1 MSSKNV
7 DRLSGLPDDIISH
20 ILSLMAT
27 KFAVR
32 TSVLSKRWRYSWK
45 LITNL
50 DFNYTPTILGV
61 SSFVGF
67 VDHVMELC
75 KTRQLQSFRIHF
87 SSCSVQNSKVSNW
100 IDQAVRLN
108 VHELDIHV
116 IKQLEL
122 PLSLFT
128 CETLTKLRLD
138 STVWKCPCQVTLPC
152 LKTLDII
159 VYTNPLVSAFK
170 LISGC
175 PVLESLY
182 LKVGYVGFVH
192 YTFNIPTLKRLKL
205 TLLCSSDI
213 NEVII
218 DVPNLEYL
226 FVGGIMCSVFV
237 MKNVLS
243 LVEASISVHGLSVH
257 LWDELLKGISGVK
270 SLSIK
275 TMPTNLLLPI
285 FPNMEHLEL
294 KSLWSSTLILEFLEN
309 SPKLKHLH
317 INKLAASCWIEPVLV
332 PACMLTN
339 LTTIKFSNCQWWKY
353 DIPFLKYTLGNAE
366 VLKTVT
372 ITWEDSRVEEEGE
385 LCVELLKLPRA
396 SRNCEIHFLK

>member
-317 INKLAASCWIEPVLV
+317 INKVL
-332 PACMLTN
+332 
-339 LTTIKFSNCQWWKY
+339 
-353 DIPFLKYTLGNAE
+353 
-366 VLKTVT
+366 
-372 ITWEDSRVEEEGE
+372 E
-385 LCVELLKLPRA
+385 LFVCKVY
-396 SRNCEIHFLK
+396 

>member
-1 MSSKNV
+1 MAADIWGFEVKAKDIGGEGRV
-7 DRLSGLPDDIISH
+7 DREVCWDYAKCGAALLYQ
-20 ILSLMAT
+20 
-27 KFAVR
+27 K
-32 TSVLSKRWRYSWK
+32 
-45 LITNL
+45 
-50 DFNYTPTILGV
+50 
-61 SSFVGF
+61 
-67 VDHVMELC
+67 
-75 KTRQLQSFRIHF
+75 
-87 SSCSVQNSKVSNW
+87 
-100 IDQAVRLN
+100 
-108 VHELDIHV
+108 
-116 IKQLEL
+116 
-122 PLSLFT
+122 
-128 CETLTKLRLD
+128 KLRLD

-152 LKTLDII
+152 LKTLDIT

-237 MKNVLS
+237 VKNVLS

-339 LTTIKFSNCQWWKY
+339 LTTIKFSNCQ
-353 DIPFLKYTLGNAE
+353 
-366 VLKTVT
+366 
-372 ITWEDSRVEEEGE
+372 
-385 LCVELLKLPRA
+385 
-396 SRNCEIHFLK
+396 

>member
-7 DRLSGLPDDIISH
+7 DRLSGLPEDIISH
-20 ILSLMAT
+20 ILSLIAT

-45 LITNL
+45 LVTNL
-50 DFNYTPTILGV
+50 DFDYTPTILGV

-75 KTRQLQSFRIHF
+75 KTRQLQSFRIDF
-87 SSCSVQNSKVSNW
+87 SSCSVQNSK
-100 IDQAVRLN
+100 
-108 VHELDIHV
+108 
-116 IKQLEL
+116 LEL

-128 CETLTKLRLD
+128 CKTLTKLRLD
-138 STVWKCPCQVTLPC
+138 STVWKCPSQVTLPC

-275 TMPTNLLLPI
+275 TMPSNLLLPI

-353 DIPFLKYTLGNAE
+353 DIPFLKYTLGNAK

-372 ITWEDSRVEEEGE
+372 ITWEDSTVEEGE